1 MLNRY
6 MCIPSSTTCA
16 GAPGGMLNHRLYLET
31 GVSNQEDEPISNM
44 FANLAA
50 PSIIYDEILAVGLIG
65 GTTFEGL
72 WQSTIFGV

>member
-1 MLNRY
+1 
-6 MCIPSSTTCA
+6 
-16 GAPGGMLNHRLYLET
+16 MLNHRLYLET
-31 GVSNQEDEPISNM
+31 DVSNQEDEPISNM
-44 FANLAA
+44 FASLNLAA